1 MAVQA
6 SRQEGGELGAAVRK
20 ILQLLRRLASQS
32 GPMEMMPEPGPVP
45 SPAQVPGT
53 AHTQPALGRSNR

>member
-1 MAVQA
+1 MAGRA
-6 SRQEGGELGAAVRK
+6 SRQEGVELGAAAYE

-32 GPMEMMPEPGPVP
+32 GPMEMMPVP
-45 SPAQVPGT
+45 SPVQVPGT